1 MQVEVI
7 SDYSLFEAL
16 KQEWNELAD
25 NFPSPLLR
33 HEWTDACLRT
43 LYPRNARPNVVVA
56 RSNGRLRAVA
66 PLISVRQAGLRQLVM
81 PGGNILHE
89 PCGFLYDSEA
99 ALLEISQVIFKMRA
113 SLALPRFDVR
123 SKAAEVLQERSAN
136 AIRFNRSG
144 ASSLR
149 VPLKGT
155 WAEFEASLSSGRRS
169 HLRGYRRRAER
180 LGKVEFE
187 AISPEAGALGPHLED
202 LFRLE
207 ASGWKGRAGSAALS
221 NPHIHRFYCEYAEAA
236 ARIGMLRLFFLKID
250 GKRIAARMAVVNG
263 GRLWELKIGYDEAW
277 SNCMP
282 GILLT
287 HETLRW
293 AVESGLEAHEFL
305 GQAEQWERHWPTEE
319 DEYVSMR
326 IYPLAPAGQLSLV
339 RDVGQIALKSAPK
352 LVQEHLSG
360 AARKA
365 LDRGAGAYSS
375 LLAVSKAMV
384 RRPNLSS

>member
-1 MQVEVI
+1 
-7 SDYSLFEAL
+7 
-16 KQEWNELAD
+16 
-25 NFPSPLLR
+25 
-33 HEWTDACLRT
+33 
-43 LYPRNARPNVVVA
+43 
-56 RSNGRLRAVA
+56 
-66 PLISVRQAGLRQLVM
+66 
-81 PGGNILHE
+81 
-89 PCGFLYDSEA
+89 
-99 ALLEISQVIFKMRA
+99 
-113 SLALPRFDVR
+113 
-123 SKAAEVLQERSAN
+123 
-136 AIRFNRSG
+136 
-144 ASSLR
+144 
-149 VPLKGT
+149 
-155 WAEFEASLSSGRRS
+155 
-169 HLRGYRRRAER
+169 
-180 LGKVEFE
+180 
-187 AISPEAGALGPHLED
+187 
-202 LFRLE
+202 
-207 ASGWKGRAGSAALS
+207 
-221 NPHIHRFYCEYAEAA
+221 
-236 ARIGMLRLFFLKID
+236 MLRLFFLKID

>member
-1 MQVEVI
+1 MKVEVI
-7 SDYSLFEAL
+7 SDYSLFNKL
-16 KQEWNELAD
+16 KQEWNELAE

-33 HEWTDACLRT
+33 HEWADACLRT
-43 LYPRNARPNVVVA
+43 LYPRNARPHVVVA

-66 PLISVRQAGLRQLVM
+66 PLISVRQAGVRQLVM
-81 PGGNILHE
+81 PGGNIIHE
-89 PCGFLYDSEA
+89 PCGFLYDGRE
-99 ALLEISQVIFKMRA
+99 ALLEIADVIFRTRA
-113 SLALPRFDVR
+113 SLALPRFDVK
-123 SKAAEVLQERSAN
+123 SKATEVLLERSAS

-144 ASSLR
+144 SSSLR
-149 VPLKGT
+149 VPLRGT
-155 WAEFEASLSSGRRS
+155 WAEFEATLSSGRRS

-187 AISPEAGALGPHLED
+187 VIGPEAGDFAPHLED

-207 ASGWKGRAGSAALS
+207 ASGWKGRAGTAVLS
-221 NPHIHRFYCEYAEAA
+221 NPHVHRLYCEYAKATA
-236 ARIGMLRLFFLKID
+236 QLGMLRLFFLKID

-263 GRLWELKIGYDEAW
+263 RRLWELKIAYDEAW
-277 SNCMP
+277 SSCTP

-326 IYPLAPAGQLSLV
+326 IYPLAPVGQLSLV
-339 RDVGQIALKSAPK
+339 RDIGQIALRSAPK

-365 LDRGAGAYSS
+365 LQHGIGAYSS
-375 LLAVSKAMV
+375 VLAASKAMT